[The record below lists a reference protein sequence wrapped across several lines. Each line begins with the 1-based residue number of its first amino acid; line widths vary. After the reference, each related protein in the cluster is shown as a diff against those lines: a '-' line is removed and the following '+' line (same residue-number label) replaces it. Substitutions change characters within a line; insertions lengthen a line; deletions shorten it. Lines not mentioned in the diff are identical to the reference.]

1 MAAAQGGLRV
11 VQAIRSLSQVIG
23 IPRLPSHPNSF
34 WSSQCISFLGHG
46 MSEQKLSVGLIKT
59 HDLENGY
66 ETASATWMLD
76 NKGVIQA
83 AYLDLFYI
91 EVIA

>member
-1 MAAAQGGLRV
+1 
-11 VQAIRSLSQVIG
+11 
-23 IPRLPSHPNSF
+23 
-34 WSSQCISFLGHG
+34 